1 MEYYTRPDDS
11 FPLPAE
17 IIKKVK
23 KVSDIKAFRYELK
36 RLVWLIKRPE
46 KTVYERRIYLFVIF
60 ELIKKNT
67 DILYDNEHI
76 SQWCLKLA
84 DEYLTRSP
92 HFTEYLE
99 DFKMKCVKSY
109 YENKKHQARKKLI
122 TFYMNH
128 CEGLCFDVVE
138 YTMKFY

>member
-11 FPLPAE
+11 FPLPEE
-17 IIKKVK
+17 IIRQVK
-23 KVSDIKAFRYELK
+23 KVPDIKAFRYELK
-36 RLVWLIKRPE
+36 KFLWFLKRHD
-46 KTVYERRIYLFVIF
+46 KTVYERRIYLFAVF
-60 ELIKKNT
+60 ELIKKNI
-67 DILYDNEHI
+67 DILYHNEHMN
-76 SQWCLKLA
+76 QWYLSAA
-84 DEYLTRSP
+84 DHYIRDP
-92 HFTEYLE
+92 HFAEYLE
-99 DFKMKCVKSY
+99 HFKMKCVKSY